1 MVIARSFIQAAAF
14 AVVVAGVAVSA
25 GGQGKQSAGQTAGQN
40 KEQDSKQRPRLNLR
54 AQPPVGITPARIV
67 LSAELVGGSD
77 DFEEY
82 YCPTV
87 EWEWG
92 DDTRSESTSDCA
104 PYEAGK
110 SEIKRRYTVEHTFRR
125 AGAFKVYIRLK
136 HRDKEV
142 AASST
147 NVQIQPGAQERY

>member
-1 MVIARSFIQAAAF
+1 MGNLRLHA
-14 AVVVAGVAVSA
+14 
-25 GGQGKQSAGQTAGQN
+25 QSAASLALILGFTLILSAQN
-40 KEQDSKQRPRLNLR
+40 KDQDKRPRLNLR
-54 AQPPVGITPARIV
+54 AQPPVGMAPARIV
-67 LSAELVGGSD
+67 LSAELAGGAN

-110 SEIKRRYTVEHTFRR
+110 SEIKRRYTVEHMFRR
-125 AGAFKVYIRLK
+125 SGSFKVYIRLK
-136 HRDKEV
+136 HRNREV
-142 AASST
+142 AATST
-147 NVQIQPGAQERY
+147 TVQIQPGVQDRY